1 MIGRS
6 GSPWPGVGRQAGDCL
21 VVCTV
26 TLFCV
31 HSDMIVEWSC
41 LHLHHNCRVV
51 FFLYNFIYL
60 FLVVLGLCCCAGFS
74 LVVASGGKSLV
85 VVHGRLIV
93 VASLVAEHG
102 L

>member
-6 GSPWPGVGRQAGDCL
+6 GSPWPGVGGQAGDCS

-41 LHLHHNCRVV
+41 LHHDCGVV
-51 FFLYNFIYL
+51 FFL
-60 FLVVLGLCCCAGFS
+60 
-74 LVVASGGKSLV
+74 KK
-85 VVHGRLIV
+85 
-93 VASLVAEHG
+93 
-102 L
+102 

>member
-31 HSDMIVEWSC
+31 QSDMIVEWSC
-41 LHLHHNCRVV
+41 LHLHHDCRVV
-51 FFLYNFIYL
+51 FFFI
-60 FLVVLGLCCCAGFS
+60 
-74 LVVASGGKSLV
+74 
-85 VVHGRLIV
+85 
-93 VASLVAEHG
+93 
-102 L
+102 